1 MPRVQFRPPL
11 VRLRARRADLRG
23 VRARTD
29 GPDDRPGPGMA
40 GVRRRAGREA
50 SPHRRPDDV
59 HDPRQRALD
68 DDRMEEQRLVWQVD
82 PDEEPRPA
90 VPPTEVA
97 APDPRW

>member
-1 MPRVQFRPPL
+1 
-11 VRLRARRADLRG
+11 
-23 VRARTD
+23 
-29 GPDDRPGPGMA
+29 MA

-68 DDRMEEQRLVWQVD
+68 DDRMEEQGLVRQVD

-90 VPPTEVA
+90 VPPAEVA
-97 APDPRW
+97 APDLREKNNGTEPRDRPERIEPDGKRDGVPPDPLRDRRDRLP